1 MVLNPNVALVILT
14 ILQCVSIIAY
24 FYSIKQIKVNAK
36 RISRKD
42 MSRYKNLVFSQKL
55 NLISHLVL
63 AVVMVIKTN
72 IENTINFSE
81 SHEVLWLIDIVIMA
95 IATISFVWRIY
106 KNGKQQNG
114 SGRQSYIH
122 QMMVEMTLFFLYS
135 GKVDFKL
142 LSCYNI

>member
-24 FYSIKQIKVNAK
+24 FYSINQIKVNAK

-63 AVVMVIKTN
+63 AVVIVIKTN

-106 KNGKQQNG
+106 KNGK
-114 SGRQSYIH
+114 
-122 QMMVEMTLFFLYS
+122 
-135 GKVDFKL
+135 
-142 LSCYNI
+142 

>member
-1 MVLNPNVALVILT
+1 
-14 ILQCVSIIAY
+14 
-24 FYSIKQIKVNAK
+24 
-36 RISRKD
+36 

-106 KNGKQQNG
+106 KNGK
-114 SGRQSYIH
+114 
-122 QMMVEMTLFFLYS
+122 
-135 GKVDFKL
+135 
-142 LSCYNI
+142 

>member
-81 SHEVLWLIDIVIMA
+81 SYDVLWLIDIVIMA

-106 KNGKQQNG
+106 KNGK
-114 SGRQSYIH
+114 
-122 QMMVEMTLFFLYS
+122 
-135 GKVDFKL
+135 
-142 LSCYNI
+142 